1 MMKMMKVLPVCFLML
16 ATTAK
21 CDDYLSL
28 DKLTDCQGLAS
39 IQMMLR
45 GKISTDCRQPR
56 NALERAVES
65 QFAVTTTVD
74 SCLLSSP
81 PTARLAGFSCF
92 EIMSN
97 QQRELACFKP
107 VHKSQLDDYLGKYA
121 ADYRDKVLL
130 YLQDARKC
138 PVGNGDAGAAPN
150 TLLPAEFNSISQV
163 RFAFALEVGSEKKSQ
178 IYHAFADTDPETDR
192 GGPGAIEVFDFLNVS
207 KASVIQPSACQSK
220 NGIVLTMDDA
230 QEGRRSV
237 ESTLT
242 RQTASRA
249 TVKMRFI
256 DLTYCGTENVSD
268 ATKISDLND
277 WQDQLKY
284 VLAVTDYREL
294 DEDELANSP
303 FKNTDEMRDLMAK
316 NLPFAQRNGNRT
328 LGPHVVFLVDDVH
341 QQCAAVAEVMVLEPE
356 SEVKTDYGSIAIL
369 LLGVGDCRIAQKPGG
384 TLSDQLLNKLT
395 DEVRSDAVK

>member
-1 MMKMMKVLPVCFLML
+1 MKMMKVLPICFLML
-16 ATTAK
+16 ATTTK

-45 GKISTDCRQPR
+45 GKISTDCRRPR

-65 QFAVTTTVD
+65 QFAVTTAVHN
-74 SCLLSSP
+74 CLLSSP
-81 PTARLAGFSCF
+81 PTPRLAGFSCF

-97 QQRELACFKP
+97 QQSELACFKP
-107 VHKSQLDDYLGKYA
+107 VDKSQLDDYLGKYA
-121 ADYRDKVLL
+121 SRYRDKVLL
-130 YLQDARKC
+130 YLQDASRC

-150 TLLPAEFNSISQV
+150 SLLPAAFNSISQV
-163 RFAFALEVGSEKKSQ
+163 RFAFALQVGSEKKSQ
-178 IYHAFADTDPETDR
+178 IYHAYADTDPQVDSS
-192 GGPGAIEVFDFLNVS
+192 GPGAIEVFDFLNVS
-207 KASVIQPSACQSK
+207 KAAVVQPSACRSK
-220 NGIVLTMDDA
+220 DGIVSTMDDA

-242 RQTASRA
+242 QKTGLHA

-268 ATKISDLND
+268 ATKRSDLDD

-284 VLAVTDYREL
+284 ILALTDYREL
-294 DEDELANSP
+294 DDEELANSP

-328 LGPHVVFLVDDVH
+328 LGPHVVFLVDDAH
-341 QQCAAVAEVMVLEPE
+341 RECAAVAEVMVLEPE

-369 LLGVGDCRIAQKPGG
+369 LLGVGDCRIAQRPGG